1 MSHKA
6 TKRGGTIRQRSDG
19 RWEAR
24 YIEGRDPDTGKQ
36 ILRSVYGATQN
47 EVRQKMVQQ
56 IINLYNG
63 TNFDNIIQQRS
74 ERSYGT

>member
-19 RWEAR
+19 RWEGR
-24 YIEGRDPDTGKQ
+24 YTKGRDPGTGKQ

-56 IINLYNG
+56 IIDLYNG
-63 TNFDNIIQQRS
+63 TNFENIIQQRS
-74 ERSYGT
+74 EKSYGT

>member
-6 TKRGGTIRQRSDG
+6 IKGGGTICQRSDG

-36 ILRSVYGATQN
+36 ILRSVCGATQN
-47 EVRQKMVQQ
+47 EVRQKMIQRIV
-56 IINLYNG
+56 NLYNG
-63 TNFDNIIQQRS
+63 IKFDNITQQRS
-74 ERSYGT
+74 EQVYGA